1 VSFSAMEAPDAVADV
16 IGTCFDAALSH
27 VGRGHPSTD
36 LTEWQAQYTELDP
49 RVQVATPWSSIDE
62 SMRGITIFAA

>member
-1 VSFSAMEAPDAVADV
+1 METPEVVADV

-27 VGRGHPSTD
+27 IGRGNPTTD
-36 LTEWQAQYTELDP
+36 ILQWQARYAEVDP

-62 SMRGITIFAA
+62 SMRGLTIFGA